1 MSDLK
6 SHIDIIAS
14 VLNNRA
20 ESYGSSVDCFNLIAS
35 SWSQYLGCEISSKD
49 VAVMMCLLK
58 IARHKQNQDHVDSLV
73 DLAGYA
79 VLAGVL

>member
-6 SHIDIIAS
+6 SHIDNISS

-20 ESYGSSVDCFNLIAS
+20 ESYGSTVECFNLIAS
-35 SWSQYLGCEISSKD
+35 SWSQYLGCEVSSKD

-79 VLAGVL
+79 ILAGVL